1 MKSKLSLSI
10 ILIVTSLSCLADP
23 IQVPQEDKLY
33 EHAQK
38 LDKISF
44 LPNMLPII
52 IENRD
57 FIGLTDAQVNALK
70 EWRAQN
76 QKPMFATM
84 EEIARKRIEIMEH
97 ALAPNV
103 SAARLQ
109 QMQNHIFRLQR
120 KVLEYKLSCREH
132 VVKTF
137 TDENWNSFYMILADR
152 ELGVSMPE
160 VYAGNY

>member
-1 MKSKLSLSI
+1 MKNKLPLSL

-23 IQVPQEDKLY
+23 IQFPQEDRLY
-33 EHAQK
+33 ENAQK

-52 IENRD
+52 IENKD
-57 FIGLTDAQVNALK
+57 FIGLTEDQVATLK
-70 EWRAQN
+70 EWRTN
-76 QKPMFATM
+76 NLKPMLATM

-103 SAARLQ
+103 SSARLQ
-109 QMQNHIFRLQR
+109 QMQNSIFRLQR
-120 KVLEYKLSCREH
+120 EVLNYRLSCREH
-132 VVKTF
+132 VVETF
-137 TDENWNSFYMILADR
+137 TEENWISFYMVLADK
-152 ELGVSMPE
+152 EIGISIPE

>member
-1 MKSKLSLSI
+1 MKNKLSLSL

-23 IQVPQEDKLY
+23 IQFPQEDQLY

-52 IENRD
+52 IENKD
-57 FIGLTDAQVNALK
+57 FIGLTEDQVAALK
-70 EWRAQN
+70 EWRSN
-76 QKPMFATM
+76 NLKPMLATM

-103 SAARLQ
+103 SSARLQ

-120 KVLEYKLSCREH
+120 EVLDYRLSCREH
-132 VVKTF
+132 VVDTF
-137 TDENWNSFYMILADR
+137 TEENWISFYMVLADKDI
-152 ELGVSMPE
+152 GIAMPE
-160 VYAGNY
+160 VYAGNH